1 MEALINLRDSLS
13 EKWQALPDK
22 DQQVISLGAIFL
34 TPLLIYML
42 LIEPIH
48 NSRDAALAQR
58 DSARESYATMSKKAA
73 EIKASGMGAA
83 VSTGSL
89 LPLIETSAQ
98 QQGLRQYLK
107 RLQPSG
113 QEQIQITLEG
123 AGYVSLMR
131 WLTTLRSKG
140 IHPQRA
146 DIQLDNKTNRLKAQ
160 LLLAR

>member
-1 MEALINLRDSLS
+1 MEALLNLRDALL
-13 EKWQALPDK
+13 EKWQALPEK
-22 DQQVISLGAIFL
+22 DQQILTIGAIVL

-42 LIEPIH
+42 LIEPVH
-48 NSRDAALAQR
+48 KSRDTALAQR
-58 DSARESYATMSKKAA
+58 DSARESYETMTKKAA

-113 QEQIQITLEG
+113 KEQIQITLEG
-123 AGYVSLMR
+123 AGYVPLMR
-131 WLTTLRSKG
+131 WLDTLRAKG

-146 DIQLDNKTNRLKAQ
+146 DIQLDSKTKRLKAQ